1 MHATDKAAEHA
12 AQPLGFWMCTA
23 LIVGNMIGMGIFM
36 LPAALA
42 PYGRNA
48 LAGWAVTVTGCLFI
62 AHVFARLARAMPEED
77 GPYGYCRRA
86 FGNGVAFF
94 TMWCYW
100 VSIWVTNAALAIGIV
115 GYLTT
120 LAPALGAHPALPPLA
135 ATAILWC
142 FVLVSLRGA
151 RASGRVQLASAAL
164 KLLPMGAI
172 VLLGA
177 WIAANH
183 GAAYGAHLPATPF
196 TLDGTAAA
204 GTIALFAMLGVE
216 CAALPATKVHQPER
230 TIPRA
235 TMAGTLAAAVVYV
248 LVCTIPMLLL
258 PQGELAASN
267 APFVDLFRRYWDAGS
282 GQWLAAAVIVSG
294 LGALN
299 GWTLLAGE
307 VTASMARH
315 GIFPAVLAAP
325 NRRGAPSWALLLV
338 GALASAMVGM
348 NYGRS
353 LAEGFTFLTLVV
365 TAASMPLYLVGGA
378 AVFRLRRRGLGLH
391 GKALAASAALACVFS
406 LWAFYGMG
414 REAFWWGAA
423 LGALSLPLYWLAHW
437 RRKARQAA
445 GSTPSAA
452 APR

>member
-1 MHATDKAAEHA
+1 MHATNKCK
-12 AQPLGFWMCTA
+12 PLGFWMCTS

-42 PYGRNA
+42 PFGKNA
-48 LAGWAVTVTGCLFI
+48 FAGWAITVIGCLFI
-62 AHVFARLARAMPEED
+62 AHVFARLARAMPDED

-120 LAPALGAHPALPPLA
+120 LVPALSAHPALPPL
-135 ATAILWC
+135 TAMAIIWF

-151 RASGRVQLASAAL
+151 LASGRVQLVSAAL

-177 WIAANH
+177 WIF
-183 GAAYGAHLPATPF
+183 GSDSAAYAAHLPPTPF

-235 TMAGTLAAAVVYV
+235 TIAGTLVAAVVYV

-258 PQGELAASN
+258 PQAELAASN

-282 GQWLAAAVIVSG
+282 GHWLAIAVIFSG

-299 GWTLLAGE
+299 GWTMLAGE

-315 GIFPAVLAAP
+315 GIFPAALKSA
-325 NRRGAPSWALLLV
+325 NRHGAPAWSLLLV
-338 GALASAMVGM
+338 GLLASAMIAM
-348 NYGRS
+348 NYSRS
-353 LAEGFTFLTLVV
+353 MTEAFTFLTLVV

-378 AVFRLRRRGLGLH
+378 AVFKLRQRG
-391 GKALAASAALACVFS
+391 AMLAFSAVMTCVFS

-414 REAFWWGAA
+414 KEAFWWGIA
-423 LGALSLPLYWLAHW
+423 LGAVSLPVFWLVRW
-437 RRKARQAA
+437 RQKAQQAE
-445 GSTPSAA
+445 GSTPPAA
-452 APR
+452 APQ

>member
-1 MHATDKAAEHA
+1 MHAADKSK
-12 AQPLGFWMCTA
+12 PLGFWMCTA

-42 PYGRNA
+42 PFGKNA
-48 LAGWAVTVTGCLFI
+48 FAGWAITVAGCLFI

-100 VSIWVTNAALAIGIV
+100 VSIWVTNAALAIGVV
-115 GYLTT
+115 GYLT
-120 LAPALGAHPALPPLA
+120 ALLPVLSSHPALPPLA
-135 ATAILWC
+135 AMGIIWF

-151 RASGRVQLASAAL
+151 LASGRVQLVSAGL

-177 WIAANH
+177 WVMAGD
-183 GAAYGAHLPATPF
+183 GAAYSAHLPPTPF
-196 TLDGTAAA
+196 TFDGIAAA
-204 GTIALFAMLGVE
+204 GSIALFAMLGVE
-216 CAALPATKVHQPER
+216 CASLPATKVHQPER

-235 TMAGTLAAAVVYV
+235 TIAGTLAAAVVYV
-248 LVCTIPMLLL
+248 LVCTIPMLLV
-258 PQGELAASN
+258 PQAELAASN

-282 GQWLAAAVIVSG
+282 GHWLALAVMISG

-299 GWTLLAGE
+299 GWTMLAGE

-315 GIFPAVLAAP
+315 GVFPSVLKAP
-325 NRRGAPSWALLLV
+325 NRHGAPAWSLLLV
-338 GALASAMVGM
+338 GALASAMIAM
-348 NYGRS
+348 NYSRS

-378 AVFRLRRRGLGLH
+378 AVFTLRRRGVLGRSP
-391 GKALAASAALACVFS
+391 ALALSAVISCIFS
-406 LWAFYGMG
+406 LWAYYGMG
-414 REAFWWGAA
+414 QEAFWWGIA
-423 LGALSLPLYWLAHW
+423 LGEVSLPVFWF
-437 RRKARQAA
+437 ARQRQRVRAQAA
-445 GSTPSAA
+445 GTTPPAA
-452 APR
+452 TPQ

>member
-1 MHATDKAAEHA
+1 MHATDKDK
-12 AQPLGFWMCTA
+12 PLGFWMCTS

-42 PYGRNA
+42 PFGKNA
-48 LAGWAVTVTGCLFI
+48 FAGWAITVTGCLFI
-62 AHVFARLARAMPEED
+62 AHVFARLARAMPAED

-115 GYLTT
+115 GYLAT
-120 LAPALGAHPALPPLA
+120 LVPLSAHPALPPLA
-135 ATAILWC
+135 AMGIIWL

-151 RASGRVQLASAAL
+151 LTSGRVQLVSASL

-177 WIAANH
+177 WILTSRS
-183 GAAYGAHLPATPF
+183 AAYTAHLPPTPF

-216 CAALPATKVHQPER
+216 CASLPATKVHEPQR

-235 TMAGTLAAAVVYV
+235 TIAGTLVAAVVYI

-258 PQGELAASN
+258 PQAELAASS

-282 GQWLAAAVIVSG
+282 GRWLAVAVIFSG

-299 GWTLLAGE
+299 GWTMLAGE

-315 GIFPAVLAAP
+315 GIFPAVLKAP
-325 NRRGAPSWALLLV
+325 NRHGAPAWSLLLV
-338 GALASAMVGM
+338 GVLASVMIAM
-348 NYGRS
+348 NYSRS
-353 LAEGFTFLTLVV
+353 MAEAFTFLTLVV

-378 AVFRLRRRGLGLH
+378 AVFKLRQPG
-391 GKALAASAALACVFS
+391 AMLAFSAVMTCAFS

-414 REAFWWGAA
+414 KEAFWWGIA
-423 LGALSLPLYWLAHW
+423 LGAVSLPVFWLVRW
-437 RRKARQAA
+437 RQKTQGAE
-445 GSTPSAA
+445 GSTPPAA
-452 APR
+452 APQ

>member
-1 MHATDKAAEHA
+1 MPATNKGK
-12 AQPLGFWMCTA
+12 PLGFWMCTS

-42 PYGRNA
+42 PYGKNA
-48 LAGWAVTVTGCLFI
+48 FAGWAITVIGCLFI
-62 AHVFARLARAMPEED
+62 AHVFARLARAMPGED

-120 LAPALGAHPALPPLA
+120 LVPALSGHPALPPLA
-135 ATAILWC
+135 AMGIIWF

-151 RASGRVQLASAAL
+151 LASGRVQLVSAAL

-172 VLLGA
+172 ALLGA
-177 WIAANH
+177 WIF
-183 GAAYGAHLPATPF
+183 GTDSAAYAAHLPPTPF

-216 CAALPATKVHQPER
+216 CASLPASKVHEPER

-235 TMAGTLAAAVVYV
+235 TIAGTLVAAVVYV

-258 PQGELAASN
+258 PQAQLAASN

-282 GQWLAAAVIVSG
+282 GQWLAMAVIFSG

-299 GWTLLAGE
+299 GWTMLAGE
-307 VTASMARH
+307 VTASMANH
-315 GIFPAVLAAP
+315 GIFPAVLKAP
-325 NRRGAPSWALLLV
+325 NRHGAPAWSLLLV
-338 GALASAMVGM
+338 GALASVMIAM
-348 NYGRS
+348 NYSRS
-353 LAEGFTFLTLVV
+353 MAEAFTFLTLVV

-378 AVFRLRRRGLGLH
+378 AVFTLHKRGV
-391 GKALAASAALACVFS
+391 LARGAALSLSAVMTCLFS

-414 REAFWWGAA
+414 KEAFWWGVA
-423 LGALSLPLYWLAHW
+423 LGAVSLPVFWLVRW
-437 RRKARQAA
+437 RQKALQAA
-445 GSTPSAA
+445 GSTPPAA
-452 APR
+452 APQ

>member
-1 MHATDKAAEHA
+1 MHARDK
-12 AQPLGFWMCTA
+12 PLGFWMCTS

-42 PYGRNA
+42 PFGRNA
-48 LAGWAVTVTGCLFI
+48 FAGWAITVTGCLFI
-62 AHVFARLARAMPEED
+62 AHVFARLARAMPDED

-120 LAPALGAHPALPPLA
+120 LLPVLSSHPALPPLA
-135 ATAILWC
+135 AMAIIWF

-151 RASGRVQLASAAL
+151 LASGRVQLASAAL

-172 VLLGA
+172 VLLGSWLLGKGSA
-177 WIAANH
+177 TS
-183 GAAYGAHLPATPF
+183 HLPATPF
-196 TLDGTAAA
+196 SLDGTAAA

-216 CAALPATKVHQPER
+216 CASLPATKVHDPQR

-235 TMAGTLAAAVVYV
+235 TIAGTLVAAVVYV
-248 LVCTIPMLLL
+248 CVCTIPMLLL
-258 PQGELAASN
+258 PQAELAASN

-282 GQWLAAAVIVSG
+282 GNWLALAVIFSG

-299 GWTLLAGE
+299 GWTMLAGE
-307 VTASMARH
+307 VTASMANH
-315 GIFPAVLAAP
+315 GIFPPLLNAP
-325 NRRGAPSWALLLV
+325 NRHGAPAWSLLLV
-338 GALASAMVGM
+338 GALASAMIAM
-348 NYGRS
+348 NYSRS

-378 AVFRLRRRGLGLH
+378 AVFKLRQRG
-391 GKALAASAALACVFS
+391 AMLAFSAVMTCVFS

-414 REAFWWGAA
+414 QEAFWWGMV
-423 LGALSLPLYWLAHW
+423 LGAAGLPVYWLVRW
-437 RRKARQAA
+437 RQAA
-445 GSTPSAA
+445 I
-452 APR
+452 

>member
-1 MHATDKAAEHA
+1 MHAMDKGK
-12 AQPLGFWMCTA
+12 PLGFWMCTS

-42 PYGRNA
+42 PFGKNA
-48 LAGWAVTVTGCLFI
+48 FAGWAITVIGCLFI

-115 GYLTT
+115 GYLAT
-120 LAPALGAHPALPPLA
+120 LAPALTSHPALQPL
-135 ATAILWC
+135 TAMAIIWF

-151 RASGRVQLASAAL
+151 LASGRVQLASAAL

-177 WIAANH
+177 WIVA
-183 GAAYGAHLPATPF
+183 GDSAAYMAHLPPTPF

-216 CAALPATKVHQPER
+216 CASLPATKVHEPER

-235 TMAGTLAAAVVYV
+235 TIAGTLVAAVVYV

-258 PQGELAASN
+258 PQAELAASN

-282 GQWLAAAVIVSG
+282 GHWLALAVIFSG

-299 GWTLLAGE
+299 GWTMLAGE
-307 VTASMARH
+307 VTASMAHH
-315 GIFPAVLAAP
+315 GIFPAALKAP
-325 NRRGAPSWALLLV
+325 NRHGAPAWSLLLV
-338 GALASAMVGM
+338 GALASIMIAM
-348 NYGRS
+348 NYSRS
-353 LAEGFTFLTLVV
+353 MTEAFTFLTLVV

-378 AVFRLRRRGLGLH
+378 AVFKLRRRGV
-391 GKALAASAALACVFS
+391 LARGAALSLSAVMTCIFS

-414 REAFWWGAA
+414 KEAFWWGVA
-423 LGALSLPLYWLAHW
+423 LGAVSLPVFWLVRW
-437 RRKARQAA
+437 RQKGQQAA
-445 GSTPSAA
+445 GSTPPAA
-452 APR
+452 APQ

>member
-1 MHATDKAAEHA
+1 MHAMDK
-12 AQPLGFWMCTA
+12 PLGFWMCTS

-42 PYGRNA
+42 PFGRNA
-48 LAGWAVTVTGCLFI
+48 FAGWAVTVVGCLFI
-62 AHVFARLARAMPEED
+62 AHVFARLARAMPEQD

-100 VSIWVTNAALAIGIV
+100 VSVWVTNAALAIGIV

-120 LAPALGAHPALPPLA
+120 LLPVLGSHPALPPLA
-135 ATAILWC
+135 GIAIIWF

-151 RASGRVQLASAAL
+151 LASGRVQLVSAAL

-172 VLLGA
+172 VLLGLWVFGA
-177 WIAANH
+177 DS
-183 GAAYGAHLPATPF
+183 AAYSAHLPDAPF

-216 CAALPATKVHQPER
+216 CAALPATKVQQPER

-235 TMAGTLAAAVVYV
+235 TIAGTLIAAAVYV
-248 LVCTIPMLLL
+248 SVCAIPLLLL
-258 PQGELAASN
+258 PQAELAASN

-282 GQWLAAAVIVSG
+282 GHWLALAVIFSG

-299 GWTLLAGE
+299 GWTMLAGE
-307 VTASMARH
+307 VTASMAAH
-315 GIFPAVLAAP
+315 GIFPARLKAP
-325 NRRGAPSWALLLV
+325 NRHGAPGWSLILMGV
-338 GALASAMVGM
+338 LASAMIGM
-348 NYGRS
+348 NYSRS

-378 AVFRLRRRGLGLH
+378 AVFKLHRRGVLARGP
-391 GKALAASAALACVFS
+391 ALSASAVMTCVFS
-406 LWAFYGMG
+406 LLAFYGMG
-414 REAFWWGAA
+414 REAFWWGMA
-423 LGALSLPLYWLAHW
+423 LGAVSLPMYWLVRW
-437 RRKARQAA
+437 RQKAQAARALA
-445 GSTPSAA
+445 GSTPPAA
-452 APR
+452 APQ

>member
-1 MHATDKAAEHA
+1 MHATDKTAK
-12 AQPLGFWMCTA
+12 PLGFWMCTS

-48 LAGWAVTVTGCLFI
+48 FAGWAITVVGCLFI
-62 AHVFARLARAMPEED
+62 AHVFARLARAMPEQD

-115 GYLTT
+115 GYLST
-120 LAPALGAHPALPPLA
+120 LLPALSTHPALPPL
-135 ATAILWC
+135 TAMGLVWF

-151 RASGRVQLASAAL
+151 LASGRVQLASAAL

-172 VLLGA
+172 VLLGV
-177 WIAANH
+177 WIFATND
-183 GAAYGAHLPATPF
+183 AAYAAHLPATPF

-216 CAALPATKVHQPER
+216 CAALPATKVHAPER

-235 TMAGTLAAAVVYV
+235 TIAGTLIAATVYV
-248 LVCTIPMLLL
+248 SVCAIPLLLL
-258 PQGELAASN
+258 PQQELAASN

-282 GQWLAAAVIVSG
+282 GNWLALAVIVSG

-299 GWTLLAGE
+299 GWTMLAGE
-307 VTASMARH
+307 VTASMAAH
-315 GIFPAVLAAP
+315 GIFPALLKTP
-325 NRRGAPSWALLLV
+325 NRHGAPVWSLLLMGV
-338 GALASAMVGM
+338 LASAMVAM
-348 NYGRS
+348 NYSRT

-378 AVFRLRRRGLGLH
+378 AVFKLHRRGILSRG
-391 GKALAASAALACVFS
+391 AALSFSAVMTCVFS

-414 REAFWWGAA
+414 REAFWWGVA
-423 LGALSLPLYWLAHW
+423 LGAVSLPVFWLARW
-437 RRKARQAA
+437 RQKTLLARSAA
-445 GSTPSAA
+445 GSTPPAA

>member
-1 MHATDKAAEHA
+1 MHARDK
-12 AQPLGFWMCTA
+12 PLGFWMCTS

-42 PYGRNA
+42 PFGRNA
-48 LAGWAVTVTGCLFI
+48 FAGWAITVTGCLFI
-62 AHVFARLARAMPEED
+62 AHVFARLARAMPDED

-120 LAPALGAHPALPPLA
+120 LLPVLSSHPALPPLA
-135 ATAILWC
+135 AMAIIWF

-151 RASGRVQLASAAL
+151 LASGRVQLASAAL

-177 WIAANH
+177 WLLGKGSATS
-183 GAAYGAHLPATPF
+183 HLPATPF
-196 TLDGTAAA
+196 SLDGTAAA

-216 CAALPATKVHQPER
+216 CASLPATKVHDPQR

-235 TMAGTLAAAVVYV
+235 TIAGTLVAAVVYV
-248 LVCTIPMLLL
+248 CVCTIPMLLL
-258 PQGELAASN
+258 PQAELAASN

-282 GQWLAAAVIVSG
+282 GNWLALAVIFSG

-299 GWTLLAGE
+299 GWTMLAGE
-307 VTASMARH
+307 VTASMANH
-315 GIFPAVLAAP
+315 GIFPPLLNAP
-325 NRRGAPSWALLLV
+325 NRHGAPAWSLLLV
-338 GALASAMVGM
+338 GALASAMIAM
-348 NYGRS
+348 NYSRS

-378 AVFRLRRRGLGLH
+378 AVFKLRQRG
-391 GKALAASAALACVFS
+391 AMLAFSAVMTCVFS

-414 REAFWWGAA
+414 QEAFWWGIV
-423 LGALSLPLYWLAHW
+423 LGAAGLPVYWLVRW
-437 RRKARQAA
+437 RQDAI
-445 GSTPSAA
+445 
-452 APR
+452 

>member
-1 MHATDKAAEHA
+1 MHARDK
-12 AQPLGFWMCTA
+12 PLGFWMCTS

-42 PYGRNA
+42 PFGRNA
-48 LAGWAVTVTGCLFI
+48 FAGWAITVTGCLFI
-62 AHVFARLARAMPEED
+62 AHVFARLARAMPDED

-120 LAPALGAHPALPPLA
+120 LLPVLSSHPALPPLA
-135 ATAILWC
+135 AMAIIWF

-151 RASGRVQLASAAL
+151 LASGRVQLASAAL

-177 WIAANH
+177 WLLGKGSATS
-183 GAAYGAHLPATPF
+183 HLPATPF
-196 TLDGTAAA
+196 SLDGTAAA

-216 CAALPATKVHQPER
+216 CASLPATKVHDPQR

-235 TMAGTLAAAVVYV
+235 TIAGTLVAAVVYV
-248 LVCTIPMLLL
+248 CVCTIPMLLL
-258 PQGELAASN
+258 PQAELAASN

-282 GQWLAAAVIVSG
+282 GNWLALAVIFSG

-299 GWTLLAGE
+299 GWTMLAGE
-307 VTASMARH
+307 VTASMANH
-315 GIFPAVLAAP
+315 GIFPPLLNAP
-325 NRRGAPSWALLLV
+325 NRHGAPAWSLLLV
-338 GALASAMVGM
+338 GALASAMIAM
-348 NYGRS
+348 NYSRS

-378 AVFRLRRRGLGLH
+378 AVFKLRQRG
-391 GKALAASAALACVFS
+391 AMLAFSAVMTCVFS

-414 REAFWWGAA
+414 QEAFWWGIV
-423 LGALSLPLYWLAHW
+423 LGAAGLPVYWLVRW
-437 RRKARQAA
+437 RQAA
-445 GSTPSAA
+445 I
-452 APR
+452 

>member
-1 MHATDKAAEHA
+1 MHAGDK
-12 AQPLGFWMCTA
+12 PLGFWMCIA

-36 LPAALA
+36 LPAGLA

-48 LAGWAVTVTGCLFI
+48 FAGWAITVIGCLFI

-100 VSIWVTNAALAIGIV
+100 VSIWISNAALAIGIV
-115 GYLTT
+115 GYL
-120 LAPALGAHPALPPLA
+120 AALLPPLRA
-135 ATAILWC
+135 NPLLQPLAGMAIIWF

-151 RASGRVQLASAAL
+151 LASGRVQLVSAAL

-177 WIAANH
+177 WVLAH
-183 GAAYGAHLPATPF
+183 DSAAYAAHLAAVPF
-196 TLDGTAAA
+196 SLDGTAAA

-216 CAALPATKVHQPER
+216 CAALPATKVAQPER

-235 TMAGTLAAAVVYV
+235 TMAGTLVAALVYV
-248 LVCTIPMLLL
+248 SVCAIPLLLL
-258 PQGELAASN
+258 PAQQLATSD

-282 GQWLAAAVIVSG
+282 GAWLALAVIVSG

-299 GWTLLAGE
+299 GWTMLAGE
-307 VTASMARH
+307 VTASMAAH
-315 GIFPAVLAAP
+315 GIFPARLRAA
-325 NRRGAPSWALLLV
+325 NRHGAPTWSLLLIGV
-338 GALASAMVGM
+338 LASAMIGM
-348 NYGRS
+348 NYTRS
-353 LAEGFTFLTLVV
+353 LAEGFTFLTMVV

-378 AVFRLRRRGLGLH
+378 AVFKLAQRGVLARGA
-391 GKALAASAALACVFS
+391 ALTLSAAMSCVFS

-414 REAFWWGAA
+414 REAFWWGMA
-423 LGALSLPLYWLAHW
+423 LGALSLPVFWLVRW
-437 RRKARQAA
+437 RQKYHQRRAAA
-445 GSTPSAA
+445 GNTPTAVV
-452 APR
+452 PP

>member
-1 MHATDKAAEHA
+1 MHAKDKGK
-12 AQPLGFWMCTA
+12 PLGFWMCTS

-42 PYGRNA
+42 PFGRNA
-48 LAGWAVTVTGCLFI
+48 FAGWAITVIGCLFI
-62 AHVFARLARAMPEED
+62 AHVFARLARAMPDED

-120 LAPALGAHPALPPLA
+120 LLPVLSSHPTLPPL
-135 ATAILWC
+135 TAMAIIWF

-151 RASGRVQLASAAL
+151 LASGRVQLVSAAL

-177 WIAANH
+177 WILAVDS
-183 GAAYGAHLPATPF
+183 AAYAAHLPPTPF

-216 CAALPATKVHQPER
+216 CASLPATKVHEPER

-235 TMAGTLAAAVVYV
+235 TIAGTLVAAVVYV

-258 PQGELAASN
+258 PQSELAASN

-282 GQWLAAAVIVSG
+282 GHWLAMAVIFSG

-299 GWTLLAGE
+299 GWTMLAGE
-307 VTASMARH
+307 VTASMAHH
-315 GIFPAVLAAP
+315 GIFPAALKAS
-325 NRRGAPSWALLLV
+325 NRHGAPGWSLLLV
-338 GALASAMVGM
+338 GALASVMIAM
-348 NYGRS
+348 NYSRS
-353 LAEGFTFLTLVV
+353 MAEAFTFLTLVV

-378 AVFRLRRRGLGLH
+378 AVFTLHRRGVLTRGT
-391 GKALAASAALACVFS
+391 ALSLSAVMTCVFS

-414 REAFWWGAA
+414 KEAFWWGVA
-423 LGALSLPLYWLAHW
+423 LGALSLPVFWLVRW
-437 RRKARQAA
+437 RQKAQQAA
-445 GSTPSAA
+445 GNTPPAA
-452 APR
+452 APQ

>member
-1 MHATDKAAEHA
+1 MHAGDK
-12 AQPLGFWMCTA
+12 PLGFWMCTS

-36 LPAALA
+36 LPAGLA
-42 PYGRNA
+42 PHGRNA
-48 LAGWAVTVTGCLFI
+48 FAGWTVTVVGCLFI

-100 VSIWVTNAALAIGIV
+100 VSIWISNAALAIGIV
-115 GYLTT
+115 GYL
-120 LAPALGAHPALPPLA
+120 AALLPPLRA
-135 ATAILWC
+135 NPALQPLAGMAIIWF

-151 RASGRVQLASAAL
+151 LASGRVQLVSAAL

-177 WIAANH
+177 WVLASDS
-183 GAAYGAHLPATPF
+183 AAYTAHLAAVPF
-196 TLDGTAAA
+196 SLDGTAAA

-216 CAALPATKVHQPER
+216 CAALPATKVDQPER

-235 TMAGTLAAAVVYV
+235 TIAGTLVAAVVYV
-248 LVCTIPMLLL
+248 SVCAIPLLLL
-258 PQGELAASN
+258 PAQQLAASD

-282 GQWLAAAVIVSG
+282 GAWLALAVIVSG

-299 GWTLLAGE
+299 GWTMLAGE
-307 VTASMARH
+307 VTASMAAH
-315 GIFPAVLAAP
+315 GIFPARLRAA
-325 NRRGAPSWALLLV
+325 NRHGAPTWSLLLMGV
-338 GALASAMVGM
+338 LASAMIAM
-348 NYGRS
+348 NYTRS
-353 LAEGFTFLTLVV
+353 LAEGFTFLTMVV

-378 AVFRLRRRGLGLH
+378 AVFKLARRGVLARGT
-391 GKALAASAALACVFS
+391 ALSLSAAMSCVFS

-414 REAFWWGAA
+414 REALWWGVA
-423 LGALSLPLYWLAHW
+423 LGALSLPVFWLVRW
-437 RRKARQAA
+437 RQKMHAAA
-445 GSTPSAA
+445 GSTPTAA
-452 APR
+452 APP

>member
-1 MHATDKAAEHA
+1 MHARDDAK
-12 AQPLGFWMCTA
+12 PLGFWMCTS

-42 PYGRNA
+42 PFGRNA
-48 LAGWAVTVTGCLFI
+48 FAGWAITVIGCLFI

-115 GYLTT
+115 GYLGT
-120 LAPALGAHPALPPLA
+120 LVPALSAHPTLPPLA
-135 ATAILWC
+135 AMGIIWF

-151 RASGRVQLASAAL
+151 LASGRVQLASAAL

-172 VLLGA
+172 ILLGA
-177 WIAANH
+177 WILATDS
-183 GAAYGAHLPATPF
+183 GAYAAHLPATPF
-196 TLDGTAAA
+196 SLDGTAAA

-216 CAALPATKVHQPER
+216 CASLPAAKVQQPER

-235 TMAGTLAAAVVYV
+235 TIAGTLLAAAVYV
-248 LVCTIPMLLL
+248 SVCAVPLLLL
-258 PQGELAASN
+258 PQAELAASN

-282 GQWLAAAVIVSG
+282 GHWLALTVIFSG

-299 GWTLLAGE
+299 GWTMLAGE
-307 VTASMARH
+307 VTASMASH
-315 GIFPAVLAAP
+315 GVFPSILKEP
-325 NRRGAPSWALLLV
+325 NRHGAPSWSLLLMGV
-338 GALASAMVGM
+338 LASVMIGM
-348 NYGRS
+348 NYSRS
-353 LAEGFTFLTLVV
+353 LAEGFTFLTMVV

-378 AVFRLRRRGLGLH
+378 AVFKLRRRGVLANG
-391 GKALAASAALACVFS
+391 ALLATSAAMSCAFS
-406 LWAFYGMG
+406 LWAYYGMG
-414 REAFWWGAA
+414 KEAFWWSVA
-423 LGALSLPLYWLAHW
+423 LGAVSLPVFWLV
-437 RRKARQAA
+437 RARQK
-445 GSTPSAA
+445 SVT
-452 APR
+452 APATAP

>member
-1 MHATDKAAEHA
+1 MHARDK
-12 AQPLGFWMCTA
+12 PLGFWMCTS

-42 PYGRNA
+42 PFGRNA
-48 LAGWAVTVTGCLFI
+48 FAGWAITVTGCLFI
-62 AHVFARLARAMPEED
+62 AHVFARLARAMPDED

-115 GYLTT
+115 GYLT
-120 LAPALGAHPALPPLA
+120 ALLPVLSTHPALPPLA
-135 ATAILWC
+135 AMAILWF

-151 RASGRVQLASAAL
+151 LASGRVQLASAAL

-177 WIAANH
+177 WLLGSGGTASQ
-183 GAAYGAHLPATPF
+183 LPATPF
-196 TLDGTAAA
+196 SLDGTAAA

-216 CAALPATKVHQPER
+216 CASLPATKVQDPQR

-235 TMAGTLAAAVVYV
+235 TIAGTLVAAVVYV
-248 LVCTIPMLLL
+248 CVCTIPMLLL
-258 PQGELAASN
+258 PQAELAASN

-282 GQWLAAAVIVSG
+282 GNWLALAVIFSG

-299 GWTLLAGE
+299 GWTMLAGE
-307 VTASMARH
+307 VTASMANH
-315 GIFPAVLAAP
+315 GIFPPLLKTP
-325 NRRGAPSWALLLV
+325 NRHGAPAWSLLLAGV
-338 GALASAMVGM
+338 LASAMVAM
-348 NYGRS
+348 NYSRS

-378 AVFRLRRRGLGLH
+378 AVFKLRQRG
-391 GKALAASAALACVFS
+391 AMLAFSAVMTCVFS

-414 REAFWWGAA
+414 QEAFWWGLV
-423 LGALSLPLYWLAHW
+423 LGAAGLPVYWLVRW
-437 RRKARQAA
+437 RQLAI
-445 GSTPSAA
+445 
-452 APR
+452 

>member
-1 MHATDKAAEHA
+1 MHATNKGK
-12 AQPLGFWMCTA
+12 PLGFWMCTS

-42 PYGRNA
+42 PFGKNA
-48 LAGWAVTVTGCLFI
+48 FAGWAITVIGCLFI
-62 AHVFARLARAMPEED
+62 AHVFARLARAMPGED

-120 LAPALGAHPALPPLA
+120 LVPALSAHPALPPLA
-135 ATAILWC
+135 AMGIIWF

-151 RASGRVQLASAAL
+151 LASGRVQLVSAAL

-177 WIAANH
+177 WIFAADS
-183 GAAYGAHLPATPF
+183 AAYAAHLPPTPF

-216 CAALPATKVHQPER
+216 CASLPATKVQEPER

-235 TMAGTLAAAVVYV
+235 TIAGTLVAAVVYV

-258 PQGELAASN
+258 PQAELAASN

-282 GQWLAAAVIVSG
+282 GQWLAIAVIFSG

-299 GWTLLAGE
+299 GWTMLAGE
-307 VTASMARH
+307 VTASMANH
-315 GIFPAVLAAP
+315 GIFPVVLKAP
-325 NRRGAPSWALLLV
+325 NRHGAPAWSLLLV
-338 GALASAMVGM
+338 GALASVMIAM
-348 NYGRS
+348 NYSRS
-353 LAEGFTFLTLVV
+353 MAEAFTFLTLVV

-378 AVFRLRRRGLGLH
+378 AVFTLHRRGV
-391 GKALAASAALACVFS
+391 LARGAALSLSAVMTCLFS

-414 REAFWWGAA
+414 KEAFWWGVA
-423 LGALSLPLYWLAHW
+423 LGAVSLPVFWLVRW
-437 RRKARQAA
+437 RQKALQAA

-452 APR
+452 APQ

>member
-1 MHATDKAAEHA
+1 MHATNKGK
-12 AQPLGFWMCTA
+12 PLGFWMCTS

-42 PYGRNA
+42 PFGKNA
-48 LAGWAVTVTGCLFI
+48 FAGWAITVIGCLFI
-62 AHVFARLARAMPEED
+62 AHVFARLARAMPDED

-120 LAPALGAHPALPPLA
+120 LVPALSAHPALPPL
-135 ATAILWC
+135 TAMAIIWF

-151 RASGRVQLASAAL
+151 LASGRVQLVSAAL

-177 WIAANH
+177 WIF
-183 GAAYGAHLPATPF
+183 GSDSTAYAAHLPPTPF

-235 TMAGTLAAAVVYV
+235 TIAGTLVAAVVYV

-258 PQGELAASN
+258 PQAELAASN

-282 GQWLAAAVIVSG
+282 GHWLAIAVIFSG

-299 GWTLLAGE
+299 GWTMLAGE

-315 GIFPAVLAAP
+315 GIFPAALKSA
-325 NRRGAPSWALLLV
+325 NRHGAPAWSLLLV
-338 GALASAMVGM
+338 GLLASTMIAM
-348 NYGRS
+348 NYSRS
-353 LAEGFTFLTLVV
+353 MTEAFTFLTLVV

-378 AVFRLRRRGLGLH
+378 AVFKLRQRG
-391 GKALAASAALACVFS
+391 AMLAFSAVMTCVFS

-414 REAFWWGAA
+414 KEAFWWGIA
-423 LGALSLPLYWLAHW
+423 LGAVSLPVFWLVRW
-437 RRKARQAA
+437 RQKAQQAE
-445 GSTPSAA
+445 GSTPPAA
-452 APR
+452 APQ

>member
-1 MHATDKAAEHA
+1 MHARDNAK
-12 AQPLGFWMCTA
+12 PLGFWMCTS

-42 PYGRNA
+42 PFGRNA
-48 LAGWAVTVTGCLFI
+48 FAGWAITVIGCLFI
-62 AHVFARLARAMPEED
+62 AHVFARLARAMPDED

-115 GYLTT
+115 GYLGT
-120 LAPALGAHPALPPLA
+120 LLPGLSAHPALPPLA
-135 ATAILWC
+135 AMGIIWF

-151 RASGRVQLASAAL
+151 LASGRVQLASAAL

-172 VLLGA
+172 MLLGA
-177 WIAANH
+177 WILATNS
-183 GAAYGAHLPATPF
+183 GAYAAHLPATPF
-196 TLDGTAAA
+196 SLDGTAAA

-216 CAALPATKVHQPER
+216 CASLPATKVHQPER

-235 TMAGTLAAAVVYV
+235 TIAGTLAAAVVYV
-248 LVCTIPMLLL
+248 CVCAVPLLLL
-258 PQGELAASN
+258 PQAELAASN
-267 APFVDLFRRYWDAGS
+267 APFVDLFRRYWDAGT
-282 GQWLAAAVIVSG
+282 GNWLAAAVIVSG

-299 GWTLLAGE
+299 GWTMLAGE
-307 VTASMARH
+307 VTASMASH
-315 GIFPAVLAAP
+315 GIFPAILKAP
-325 NRRGAPSWALLLV
+325 NRHGAPAWSLLLV
-338 GALASAMVGM
+338 GGLASVMIGM
-348 NYGRS
+348 NYSRS
-353 LAEGFTFLTLVV
+353 LAEGFTFLTMVV

-378 AVFRLRRRGLGLH
+378 AVFKLRQRG
-391 GKALAASAALACVFS
+391 AMLAFSAVMTCLFS

-414 REAFWWGAA
+414 QEAFWWSIA
-423 LGALSLPLYWLAHW
+423 LGAVSLPVFWLVRW
-437 RRKARQAA
+437 RRKLAPPHRTEG
-445 GSTPSAA
+445 GSPPAA

>member
-1 MHATDKAAEHA
+1 MHATNKGK
-12 AQPLGFWMCTA
+12 PLGFWMCTS

-42 PYGRNA
+42 PFGKNA
-48 LAGWAVTVTGCLFI
+48 FAGWAITVIGCLFI
-62 AHVFARLARAMPEED
+62 AHVFARLARAMPGED

-120 LAPALGAHPALPPLA
+120 LVPALSAHPALPPLA
-135 ATAILWC
+135 AMGIIWF

-151 RASGRVQLASAAL
+151 LASGRVQLVSAAL

-177 WIAANH
+177 WIF
-183 GAAYGAHLPATPF
+183 AAYSAAYAAHLPPTPF

-216 CAALPATKVHQPER
+216 CASLPATKVQEPER

-235 TMAGTLAAAVVYV
+235 TIAGTLVAAVVYV

-258 PQGELAASN
+258 PQAELAASN

-282 GQWLAAAVIVSG
+282 GQWLAIAVIFSG

-299 GWTLLAGE
+299 GWTMLAGE
-307 VTASMARH
+307 VTASMANH
-315 GIFPAVLAAP
+315 GIFPVVLKAP
-325 NRRGAPSWALLLV
+325 NRHGAPAWSLLLV
-338 GALASAMVGM
+338 GALASVMIAM
-348 NYGRS
+348 NYSRS
-353 LAEGFTFLTLVV
+353 MAEAFTFLTLVV

-378 AVFRLRRRGLGLH
+378 AVFTLHRRGV
-391 GKALAASAALACVFS
+391 LARGAALSLSAVMTCLFS

-414 REAFWWGAA
+414 KEAFWWGVA
-423 LGALSLPLYWLAHW
+423 LGAVSLPVFWLVRW
-437 RRKARQAA
+437 RQKALQAA
-445 GSTPSAA
+445 GSTPPAA
-452 APR
+452 APQ

>member
-1 MHATDKAAEHA
+1 MHARDK
-12 AQPLGFWMCTA
+12 PLGFWMCTS

-42 PYGRNA
+42 PFGRNA
-48 LAGWAVTVTGCLFI
+48 FAGWAITVTGCLFI
-62 AHVFARLARAMPEED
+62 AHVFARLARAMPDED

-120 LAPALGAHPALPPLA
+120 LLPVLSSHPALPPLA
-135 ATAILWC
+135 AMVIIWF

-151 RASGRVQLASAAL
+151 LASGRVQLASAAL

-172 VLLGA
+172 VLLGSWLLGKGSA
-177 WIAANH
+177 TS
-183 GAAYGAHLPATPF
+183 HLPATPF
-196 TLDGTAAA
+196 SLDGTAAA

-216 CAALPATKVHQPER
+216 CASLPATKVHDPQR

-235 TMAGTLAAAVVYV
+235 TIAGTLVAAVVYV
-248 LVCTIPMLLL
+248 CVCTIPMLLL
-258 PQGELAASN
+258 PQAELAASN

-282 GQWLAAAVIVSG
+282 GNWLALAVIFSG

-299 GWTLLAGE
+299 GWTMLAGE
-307 VTASMARH
+307 VTASMANH
-315 GIFPAVLAAP
+315 GIFPPLLNAP
-325 NRRGAPSWALLLV
+325 NRHGAPAWSLLLV
-338 GALASAMVGM
+338 GARARAMIAM
-348 NYGRS
+348 NYSRS

-378 AVFRLRRRGLGLH
+378 AVFKLRQRG
-391 GKALAASAALACVFS
+391 AMLAFSAVMTCVFS

-414 REAFWWGAA
+414 QEAFWWGIV
-423 LGALSLPLYWLAHW
+423 LGAAGLPVYWLVRW
-437 RRKARQAA
+437 RQAA
-445 GSTPSAA
+445 I
-452 APR
+452 

>member
-1 MHATDKAAEHA
+1 MHATDKAK
-12 AQPLGFWMCTA
+12 PLGFWMCTA

-42 PYGRNA
+42 PFGKNA
-48 LAGWAVTVTGCLFI
+48 FAGWAITVIGCLFI
-62 AHVFARLARAMPEED
+62 AHVFARLARAMPDED

-115 GYLTT
+115 GYLAT
-120 LAPALGAHPALPPLA
+120 LVPALSAHPALPPLA
-135 ATAILWC
+135 AMGIIWF

-151 RASGRVQLASAAL
+151 LASGRVQLVSAAL
-164 KLLPMGAI
+164 KLLPMSAI

-177 WIAANH
+177 WIFGADS
-183 GAAYGAHLPATPF
+183 AAYTAHLPPTPF

-216 CAALPATKVHQPER
+216 CASLPATKVHEPER
-230 TIPRA
+230 TIPHA
-235 TMAGTLAAAVVYV
+235 TIAGTLVAAAVYV

-258 PQGELAASN
+258 PQAELAASS
-267 APFVDLFRRYWDAGS
+267 APFVDLFRRYWDGGS
-282 GQWLAAAVIVSG
+282 GHWLATAVIFSG

-299 GWTLLAGE
+299 GWTMLAGE

-315 GIFPAVLAAP
+315 GIFPSMLKAP
-325 NRRGAPSWALLLV
+325 NRHGAPAWSLLLV
-338 GALASAMVGM
+338 GALASVMIAM
-348 NYGRS
+348 NYSRS
-353 LAEGFTFLTLVV
+353 TAEAFTFLTLVV

-378 AVFRLRRRGLGLH
+378 AVFRLHRRGV
-391 GKALAASAALACVFS
+391 LARGAALSLSAVMSCVFS

-414 REAFWWGAA
+414 KEAFWWGMA
-423 LGALSLPLYWLAHW
+423 LGAVSLPVFWLVRW
-437 RRKARQAA
+437 RQKGQQAA
-445 GSTPSAA
+445 GNTPPAA
-452 APR
+452 APQ

>member
-1 MHATDKAAEHA
+1 MHATDKGK
-12 AQPLGFWMCTA
+12 PLGFWMCTS

-42 PYGRNA
+42 PFGRNA
-48 LAGWAVTVTGCLFI
+48 FAGWAITVIGCLFI
-62 AHVFARLARAMPEED
+62 AHVFARLARAMPDED

-86 FGNGVAFF
+86 LGNGVAFF

-120 LAPALGAHPALPPLA
+120 LLPALSSHPALPPLA
-135 ATAILWC
+135 AMAIIWF

-151 RASGRVQLASAAL
+151 LASGRVQLVSAAL

-177 WIAANH
+177 WIFVSN
-183 GAAYGAHLPATPF
+183 GAAYAAHLPPTPF

-235 TMAGTLAAAVVYV
+235 TIAGTLVAAVVYV

-258 PQGELAASN
+258 PQAELAASN
-267 APFVDLFRRYWDAGS
+267 APFVDLFLRYWDAGS
-282 GQWLAAAVIVSG
+282 GHWLAIAVIFSG

-299 GWTLLAGE
+299 GWTMLAGE

-315 GIFPAVLAAP
+315 GIFPAALKAA
-325 NRRGAPSWALLLV
+325 NRHGAPARSLLLV
-338 GALASAMVGM
+338 GALASVMSAM
-348 NYGRS
+348 NYSRS
-353 LAEGFTFLTLVV
+353 MAEAFTFLTLVV

-378 AVFRLRRRGLGLH
+378 AVFTLHRRGVLARGT
-391 GKALAASAALACVFS
+391 ALSLSAVMTCVFS

-414 REAFWWGAA
+414 KEAFWWGVA
-423 LGALSLPLYWLAHW
+423 LGAISLPVFWLVRW
-437 RRKARQAA
+437 RQKAQQAE
-445 GSTPSAA
+445 GNTPPAA

>member
-1 MHATDKAAEHA
+1 MHAMDKGK
-12 AQPLGFWMCTA
+12 PLGFWMCTS

-42 PYGRNA
+42 PFGKNA
-48 LAGWAVTVTGCLFI
+48 FAGWAITVIGCLFI

-115 GYLTT
+115 GYLAT
-120 LAPALGAHPALPPLA
+120 LAPALTSHPALQPLA
-135 ATAILWC
+135 AMAIIWF

-151 RASGRVQLASAAL
+151 LASGRVQLASAAL

-177 WIAANH
+177 WILA
-183 GAAYGAHLPATPF
+183 GDSAAYTAHLPPTPF

-216 CAALPATKVHQPER
+216 CASLPATKVHEPER

-235 TMAGTLAAAVVYV
+235 TTAGTLVAAVVYV

-258 PQGELAASN
+258 PQAELAASN

-282 GQWLAAAVIVSG
+282 GHWLALAVIFSG

-299 GWTLLAGE
+299 GWTMLAGE
-307 VTASMARH
+307 VTASMAHH
-315 GIFPAVLAAP
+315 GIFPAALKAP
-325 NRRGAPSWALLLV
+325 NRHGAPAWSLLLV
-338 GALASAMVGM
+338 GALASVMIAM
-348 NYGRS
+348 NYSRS
-353 LAEGFTFLTLVV
+353 MTEAFTFLTLVV

-378 AVFRLRRRGLGLH
+378 AVFKLHRRGV
-391 GKALAASAALACVFS
+391 LARGAALSLSAVMTCIFS

-414 REAFWWGAA
+414 KEAFWWGVA
-423 LGALSLPLYWLAHW
+423 LGAVSLPVFWLVRW
-437 RRKARQAA
+437 RQKGQQAA
-445 GSTPSAA
+445 GSTPPAA
-452 APR
+452 APQ

>member
-1 MHATDKAAEHA
+1 MHATNKGK
-12 AQPLGFWMCTA
+12 PLGFWMCTS

-42 PYGRNA
+42 PFGKNA
-48 LAGWAVTVTGCLFI
+48 FAGWAITVIGCLFI
-62 AHVFARLARAMPEED
+62 AHVFARLARAMPDED

-120 LAPALGAHPALPPLA
+120 LVPALSAHPALPPL
-135 ATAILWC
+135 TAMAIIWF

-151 RASGRVQLASAAL
+151 LASGRVQLVSAAL

-177 WIAANH
+177 WIF
-183 GAAYGAHLPATPF
+183 GSDSAAYAAHLPPTPF

-235 TMAGTLAAAVVYV
+235 TIAGTLVAAVVYV

-258 PQGELAASN
+258 PQAELAASN

-282 GQWLAAAVIVSG
+282 GHWLAIAVIFSG

-299 GWTLLAGE
+299 GWTMLAGE

-315 GIFPAVLAAP
+315 GIFPAALKSA
-325 NRRGAPSWALLLV
+325 NRHGAPAWSLLLV
-338 GALASAMVGM
+338 GLLASAMIAM
-348 NYGRS
+348 NYSRS
-353 LAEGFTFLTLVV
+353 MTEAFTFLTLVV

-378 AVFRLRRRGLGLH
+378 AVFKLRQRG
-391 GKALAASAALACVFS
+391 AMLAFSAVMTCVFS

-414 REAFWWGAA
+414 KEAFWWGIA
-423 LGALSLPLYWLAHW
+423 LGAVSLPVFWLVRW
-437 RRKARQAA
+437 RQKVQQAE
-445 GSTPSAA
+445 GSTPPAA
-452 APR
+452 APQ

>member
-1 MHATDKAAEHA
+1 MHARDK
-12 AQPLGFWMCTA
+12 PLGFWMCTS

-42 PYGRNA
+42 PFGRNA
-48 LAGWAVTVTGCLFI
+48 FAGWAITVTGCLFI
-62 AHVFARLARAMPEED
+62 AHVFARLARAMPDED

-120 LAPALGAHPALPPLA
+120 LLPVLSTHPALPPL
-135 ATAILWC
+135 TAMAIIWF

-151 RASGRVQLASAAL
+151 LASGRVQLASAAL

-177 WIAANH
+177 WLLGSGSAAS
-183 GAAYGAHLPATPF
+183 HLPAAPF
-196 TLDGTAAA
+196 SLDGTAAA

-216 CAALPATKVHQPER
+216 CASLPATKVHEPER

-235 TMAGTLAAAVVYV
+235 TIAGTLVAAVVYV
-248 LVCTIPMLLL
+248 CVCTIPMLLL
-258 PQGELAASN
+258 PQVELAASN

-282 GQWLAAAVIVSG
+282 GNWLAVAVIFSG

-299 GWTLLAGE
+299 GWTMLAGE
-307 VTASMARH
+307 VTASMANH
-315 GIFPAVLAAP
+315 GIFPPLLKAS
-325 NRRGAPSWALLLV
+325 NRHGAPAWSLLLV
-338 GALASAMVGM
+338 GALASVMVAM
-348 NYGRS
+348 NYSRS

-378 AVFRLRRRGLGLH
+378 AVFKLRQRG
-391 GKALAASAALACVFS
+391 ALLAFSAVMTCVFS

-414 REAFWWGAA
+414 QEAFWWGIV
-423 LGALSLPLYWLAHW
+423 LGAAGLPVYWLVRW
-437 RRKARQAA
+437 RQAA
-445 GSTPSAA
+445 I
-452 APR
+452 

>member
-1 MHATDKAAEHA
+1 MHAGDK
-12 AQPLGFWMCTA
+12 PLGFWMCTS

-36 LPAALA
+36 LPAGLA
-42 PYGRNA
+42 PHGKNA
-48 LAGWAVTVTGCLFI
+48 FAGWAVTVVGCLFI

-100 VSIWVTNAALAIGIV
+100 VSIWISNAALAIGIV
-115 GYLTT
+115 GYL
-120 LAPALGAHPALPPLA
+120 AALLPPLRA
-135 ATAILWC
+135 NPALQPLAGMAIIWF

-151 RASGRVQLASAAL
+151 LASGRVQLVSAAL

-177 WIAANH
+177 WVLASDSS
-183 GAAYGAHLPATPF
+183 AYTAHLAAVPF
-196 TLDGTAAA
+196 SLDATAAA

-216 CAALPATKVHQPER
+216 CAALPATKVDQPER

-235 TMAGTLAAAVVYV
+235 TIAGTLVAAVVYV
-248 LVCTIPMLLL
+248 SVCAIPLLLL
-258 PQGELAASN
+258 PAQQLAASD

-282 GQWLAAAVIVSG
+282 GAWLALAVIVSG

-299 GWTLLAGE
+299 GWTMLAGE
-307 VTASMARH
+307 VTASMAAH
-315 GIFPAVLAAP
+315 GIFPARLKAA
-325 NRRGAPSWALLLV
+325 NRHGAPTWSLLLMGV
-338 GALASAMVGM
+338 LASAMIAM
-348 NYGRS
+348 NYTRS
-353 LAEGFTFLTLVV
+353 LAEGFTFLTMVV

-378 AVFRLRRRGLGLH
+378 AVFKLARRGVLAR
-391 GKALAASAALACVFS
+391 GKALSLSAAMSCVFS

-414 REAFWWGAA
+414 REAFWWGVA
-423 LGALSLPLYWLAHW
+423 LGALSLPVFWLVRW
-437 RRKARQAA
+437 RQKMHAAA
-445 GSTPSAA
+445 GSTPTAA
-452 APR
+452 APP

>member
-1 MHATDKAAEHA
+1 MHATSKGK
-12 AQPLGFWMCTA
+12 PLGFWMCTS

-42 PYGRNA
+42 PFGKNA
-48 LAGWAVTVTGCLFI
+48 FAGWAITVIGCLFI
-62 AHVFARLARAMPEED
+62 AHVFARLARAMPDED

-120 LAPALGAHPALPPLA
+120 LVPALSSHPALPPL
-135 ATAILWC
+135 TAMGIIWF

-151 RASGRVQLASAAL
+151 LASGRVQLVSAAL

-177 WIAANH
+177 WIF
-183 GAAYGAHLPATPF
+183 GSDSAAYTAHLPPTPF

-216 CAALPATKVHQPER
+216 CASLPATKVDQPER

-235 TMAGTLAAAVVYV
+235 TIAGTLVAAIVYV

-258 PQGELAASN
+258 PPAQLAASN

-282 GQWLAAAVIVSG
+282 GHWLAMAVIFSG

-299 GWTLLAGE
+299 GWTMLAGE

-315 GIFPAVLAAP
+315 GIFPATLKSA
-325 NRRGAPSWALLLV
+325 NRHGAPAWSLLLV
-338 GALASAMVGM
+338 GMLASVMIAM
-348 NYGRS
+348 NYSRS
-353 LAEGFTFLTLVV
+353 MAEAFTFLTLVV

-378 AVFRLRRRGLGLH
+378 AVFKLRQRG
-391 GKALAASAALACVFS
+391 AMLAFSAVMTCIFS

-414 REAFWWGAA
+414 KEAFWWGVA
-423 LGALSLPLYWLAHW
+423 LGAVSLPVFWLVRW
-437 RRKARQAA
+437 RHKERLAE
-445 GSTPSAA
+445 GSTPPAT
-452 APR
+452 APQ